1 MQRNMLAPLGFHS
14 EGGCKRIGVSDAAAR
29 DAHIRSAQLC
39 PCLDQCIED
48 LLQIERRA
56 VDDLQHLR
64 SARWNEEMDER
75 SARRN
80 QETGCQH
87 GLRRS
92 WNSVLQRTAG
102 PYILHDC
109 DIALK

>member
-14 EGGCKRIGVSDAAAR
+14 EGRCKRIGVSDAWAR
-29 DAHIRSAQLC
+29 DAHIRPAQLC

-75 SARRN
+75 SARRTKRLDAN
-80 QETGCQH
+80 MAFEVCPLVSLDARGY
-87 GLRRS
+87 
-92 WNSVLQRTAG
+92 
-102 PYILHDC
+102 P
-109 DIALK
+109 

>member
-1 MQRNMLAPLGFHS
+1 VTAWRIGMQRNMLAPLGFHS
-14 EGGCKRIGVSDAAAR
+14 EGRCKRIGVSDAAAR

-39 PCLDQCIED
+39 PCLDQCIQD

-64 SARWNEEMDER
+64 SARWIEEMDER

-87 GLRRS
+87 GLRG
-92 WNSVLQRTAG
+92 SVR
-102 PYILHDC
+102 
-109 DIALK
+109 